1 MKTEKKMQQ
10 ILEQTWTLQKL
21 EIPRLNDSNAGSD
34 RSHRYCYPPE
44 QDSHAWNVAGSA
56 CQRALAWEKA
66 ALAAG
71 RVCWS

>member
-1 MKTEKKMQQ
+1 MNENLKVLFCNETKYFGEG
-10 ILEQTWTLQKL
+10 TSWT
-21 EIPRLNDSNAGSD
+21 
-34 RSHRYCYPPE
+34 SHPPE

-71 RVCWS
+71 GFWS